1 MAGKR
6 QHFIPKFLQEG
17 FIDSTRRGKKSTW
30 VFRRDTQPF
39 NTNIAN
45 VGVEGKF
52 YTSDQDTTVDD
63 AITKD
68 ENDFS
73 VLLNEIRSESH
84 SVLSDSNLPRL
95 IAHLEIRTRN
105 LRENLFQVSEFLVS
119 QIVDFMSN
127 EEMFTSW
134 LKSTIYDRPS
144 IIRESI
150 EQHIKEHN
158 FPEFFIEPLLMMAT
172 RAGPDLIDQNKPE
185 YITQVSLFREIFHR
199 DLRKLIK
206 GSHIKAL
213 KKSIAPD
220 AKIEWYEHL
229 IYKVVSV
236 SKNNS
241 MILGDSTVIFHTES
255 ARIYKPF
262 LEESDKLLAVYL
274 PISSNQVLV
283 GSKYPFSILPSD
295 IQEAAARCSLEY
307 FIADAN
313 TDRNRTLQTIVGSN
327 AQLLS
332 KEEMKSM
339 IDTVFSEKESSVN
352 VSVYPVFDCLAQ
364 IFTAPDNQNNDSI
377 ALILETVWGRQGFLL
392 NKDMAN
398 DLLEVL
404 TELTES
410 LD

>member
-6 QHFIPKFLQEG
+6 QHFIPRFLQEG
-17 FIDSTRRGKKSTW
+17 FVDSTKRGKKSTW
-30 VFRRDTQPF
+30 VFRHDTQPF

-63 AITKD
+63 AITKA

-73 VLLNEIRSESH
+73 ALLNEIRAESN
-84 SVLSDSNLPRL
+84 SALLDSNLPRL

-105 LRENLFQVSEFLVS
+105 LRENLLQVGEFLVS
-119 QIVDFMSN
+119 QFVDFMSN
-127 EEMFTSW
+127 EEMFSSW

-144 IIRESI
+144 IIREGF
-150 EQHIKEHN
+150 EQHVKEHN
-158 FPEFFIEPLLMMAT
+158 LPEFFIEPLMMIAT
-172 RAGPDLIDQNKPE
+172 RAGPDLIDQNKPS
-185 YITQVSLFREIFHR
+185 YVMQAGLFREIFRR
-199 DLRKLIK
+199 DLKKSIK
-206 GSHIKAL
+206 GGHIKAL
-213 KKSIAPD
+213 KTSIAPD
-220 AKIEWYEHL
+220 TKIEWYKHL
-229 IYKVVSV
+229 TYKVVSI
-236 SKNNS
+236 SKDNPV
-241 MILGDSTVIFHTES
+241 ILGDSVVVFHTES
-255 ARIYKPF
+255 AKLYKPF
-262 LEESDKLLAVYL
+262 LEEGDKLLAVYL

-283 GSKYPFSILPSD
+283 GFKYPYSILPTG

-339 IDTVFSEKESSVN
+339 FETTFFERESSVN

-364 IFTAPDNQNNDSI
+364 IFTTPDNQNNDSI
-377 ALILETVWGRQGFLL
+377 ALVLETVWGRQGFLL
-392 NKDMAN
+392 DKDMVSR
-398 DLLEVL
+398 LLRVL
-404 TELTES
+404 TELAER